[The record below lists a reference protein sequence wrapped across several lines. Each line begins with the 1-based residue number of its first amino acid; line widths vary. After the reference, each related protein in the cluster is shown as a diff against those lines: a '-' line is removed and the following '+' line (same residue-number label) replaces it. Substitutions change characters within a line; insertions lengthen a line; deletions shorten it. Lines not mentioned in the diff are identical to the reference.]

1 MNCEVSRT
9 VLLLVFYFCQ
19 GGHSTISKNSHHHQH
34 HVTITKE
41 ASSKSELPSLRSEL
55 RERGHEVVIGK
66 KKDQALFADS
76 GNLQSHHHTPHRLP
90 HPNPVKLKD
99 GVEATVNAHWVLK
112 FHDLPPW
119 TPKNH
124 RSQLESENGLKREKA
139 SGGPEKAEKA
149 ALSKARSDGQHG
161 ITLDLRSYN
170 PLTAHLLTQSYIYP
184 ASNGL
189 TQTDREYFTMI
200 QSETGTSDV
209 HFEKGGGVG
218 HGGGGGDLGGG
229 LGGAEGGGADAGEES
244 KIKGLVALEAAD
256 GVSRQL
262 AASDCSSGPCGGG
275 DSNKASLTASTASN
289 LKVDPS
295 ISTAATTASTTKTR
309 TTATKK
315 PMPRFAYH
323 RVPGS
328 FAAFRLIKPAFTE
341 EQLPSPLSAFESFH
355 DDEPPTN
362 RNLFQEKQPAASRD
376 VAAVHL
382 V

>member
-1 MNCEVSRT
+1 MNCQVSRT

-19 GGHSTISKNSHHHQH
+19 GGHSTISKNSHHH

-41 ASSKSELPSLRSEL
+41 DSR
-55 RERGHEVVIGK
+55 RGM
-66 KKDQALFADS
+66 ADS
-76 GNLQSHHHTPHRLP
+76 LQSHQQPRQLQP
-90 HPNPVKLKD
+90 QQNPVKIED
-99 GVEATVNAHWVLK
+99 GVKASRLNAPHLVLK

-119 TPKNH
+119 TPA
-124 RSQLESENGLKREKA
+124 RSRRGLEPENGKREKA
-139 SGGPEKAEKA
+139 NGSRARTDGFQLQEAKAKVVTED
-149 ALSKARSDGQHG
+149 DGHG

-184 ASNGL
+184 TSNGL
-189 TQTDREYFTMI
+189 TQTDREYFAMI

-209 HFEKGGGVG
+209 HFEKGGVG
-218 HGGGGGDLGGG
+218 GRGDGTGGEDVRV
-229 LGGAEGGGADAGEES
+229 EES
-244 KIKGLVALEAAD
+244 KIKGLASVETAD

-262 AASDCSSGPCGGG
+262 AASDCSIGPCGSSIEGSIG
-275 DSNKASLTASTASN
+275 SSKASLTTSNIAEDPSVSSPLTSTASPTN
-289 LKVDPS
+289 
-295 ISTAATTASTTKTR
+295 TR

-315 PMPRFAYH
+315 PLPRFAYH

-341 EQLPSPLSAFESFH
+341 EPPAASQKPSSAFDSFH
-355 DDEPPTN
+355 DDEPPSTQ
-362 RNLFQEKQPAASRD
+362 NLFEQRQRASRD